1 MTFSQSDLPHLKW
14 HLLIFLL
21 VLGTGSAAVML
32 SESFVTQAQLSQ
44 QAAQRQL
51 NEARGRLAA
60 AQDDRANMATYALE
74 YGTLLQRKIIGNEQR
89 LDWIEGL
96 EKIQQHKRV
105 LDFKYAIAPQQ
116 SYTPA
121 PPLDSGNFELKLSNM
136 TLQFDLLH
144 EGQLINFFNTL
155 RTDINGW
162 FLLDHCALE
171 RNATAPETGTAP
183 QLKAECTGGWLT
195 LKNRNAK

>member
-1 MTFSQSDLPHLKW
+1 MTFSQSDLSHLKW
-14 HLLIFLL
+14 RLLSLLL
-21 VLGTGSAAVML
+21 VLGTGSAATML
-32 SESFVTQAQLSQ
+32 SENFVTQAQHSQ

-51 NEARGRLAA
+51 NEARSRLAV

-74 YGTLLQRKIIGNEQR
+74 YGTLLERKIIGNEQR

-96 EKIQQHKRV
+96 EKIQQHQRV

-116 SYTPA
+116 PYTPA
-121 PPLDSGNFELKLSNM
+121 PKLDSGNFELKLSNM

-144 EGQLINFFNTL
+144 EGQLINFFDTL
-155 RTDINGW
+155 RADIKGW
-162 FLLDHCALE
+162 FIINRCSLE
-171 RNATAPETGTAP
+171 RSASAPENAAAP
-183 QLKAECTGGWLT
+183 QLKAECSGGWLT